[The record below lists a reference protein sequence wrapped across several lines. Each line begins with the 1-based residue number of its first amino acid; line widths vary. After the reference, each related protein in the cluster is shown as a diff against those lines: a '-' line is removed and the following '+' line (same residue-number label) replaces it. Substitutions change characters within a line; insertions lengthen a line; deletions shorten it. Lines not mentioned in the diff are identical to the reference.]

1 MQLPISQFGHNG
13 GPPLDDLMA
22 LTVKTATRVSGFSKD
37 TLYDLLAAKEIKG
50 FLMGSRRYIE
60 GASLRAYIARRAA
73 EPLSIRR
80 APKPRKHRKPPE
92 ARVPQPE
99 NGGAAE
105 AASAKRLKSS
115 SSTPVELPKD
125 TIATA

>member
-80 APKPRKHRKPPE
+80 APKQRKPRRDGR
-92 ARVPQPE
+92 AK
-99 NGGAAE
+99 AATPK
-105 AASAKRLKSS
+105 AAA
-115 SSTPVELPKD
+115 TAED
-125 TIATA
+125 IATA